1 MKEPGPPTNG
11 SRMVRD
17 AIVMSGWTWETF
29 NVPERISLA
38 FAHLG
43 ARVLYCENPVS
54 FFRSPSRP
62 RQEVESRVYRTTL
75 RFLGHRLNHIPFI
88 LPRLQSQ
95 LLTTQILR
103 SVQDLRLEDPLFV
116 YPHGIFAS
124 LCSAFK
130 KRGFFLV
137 HVCMDYPEAGQERL
151 IELSNLTLVIPKSLY
166 EGMRVIYGEKIQM
179 IPQVGRLL
187 DFRDVGAEMSME
199 PNDLVNI
206 PRPRLG
212 YIGPVDRRLD
222 LRVLSEVL
230 EAHPEWHMFHFGE
243 SKCLPLKNVHVLAW
257 RPPEEL
263 SQIVAGLDL
272 GFMPYARDDNK
283 NLHCMPLK
291 LFDYFAL
298 GKPVVSTRILNLLE
312 FSETIY
318 FGDNAG
324 ELCRAIQ
331 TALDEPPD
339 SPLKS
344 KRMVI
349 GKENSIEALAKVLA
363 EVLASCGK
371 TADAVA
377 T

>member
-1 MKEPGPPTNG
+1 MKEPEPPTNG
-11 SRMVRD
+11 NRMVRD

-43 ARVLYCENPVS
+43 AKVLYFENPVS
-54 FFRSPSRP
+54 FFRSPGRSQ
-62 RQEVESRVYRTTL
+62 QEVESRVYRTTP
-75 RFLGHRLNHIPFI
+75 RFIGHRLNRIPFI

-95 LLTTQILR
+95 LLAAQILR
-103 SVQDLRLEDPLFV
+103 SVQDLRLKDPLFV

-130 KRGFFLV
+130 KRGFFLL

-166 EGMRVIYGEKIQM
+166 EGMRATYGEKIQM

-187 DFRDVGAEMSME
+187 DFREAGAEISSE
-199 PNDLVNI
+199 PSDLVNI

-212 YIGPVDRRLD
+212 YTGPADRRLD
-222 LRVLSEVL
+222 LRALSEVL
-230 EAHPEWHMFHFGE
+230 EAHPEWHFVHFGA

-257 RPPEEL
+257 RTPEKL
-263 SQIVAGLDL
+263 SEIVAGLDL

-298 GKPVVSTRILNLLE
+298 GKPVVSTPILNLLE

-318 FGDNAG
+318 FGDNAD
-324 ELCRAIQ
+324 ELCRAVQ
-331 TALDEPPD
+331 MALDEPLD
-339 SPLKS
+339 SPVKS
-344 KRMVI
+344 KRIAI
-349 GKENSIEALAKVLA
+349 GKENSIETLAKVLA

>member
-1 MKEPGPPTNG
+1 MKEPGQATSG
-11 SRMVRD
+11 KRMVRD
-17 AIVMSGWTWETF
+17 AIVMSGWTWEAF

-38 FAHLG
+38 FAYLG
-43 ARVLYCENPVS
+43 AKVLYCENPIS
-54 FFRSPSRP
+54 FFRSPGRS
-62 RQEVESRVYRTTL
+62 QEEVESRVYRTTL
-75 RFLGHRLNHIPFI
+75 RFIGHRLNHIPFF
-88 LPRLQSQ
+88 LPWFQSQ
-95 LLTTQILR
+95 LLAAQILR
-103 SVQDLRLEDPLFV
+103 SVQDLRFDDPLFV
-116 YPHGIFAS
+116 YPHGMFVS

-130 KRGFFLV
+130 KRGFFLL

-166 EGMRVIYGEKIQM
+166 EGMHATYGEKIRR

-187 DFRDVGAEMSME
+187 DFRETGAEMSTE
-199 PNDLVNI
+199 PSDLVNI

-212 YIGPVDRRLD
+212 YMGPADRRLD
-222 LRVLSEVL
+222 LRALSEVL
-230 EAHPEWHMFHFGE
+230 EARPEWHFLHFGA

-257 RPPEEL
+257 RTPEKL
-263 SQIVAGLDL
+263 SEIVAGLDL

-318 FGDNAG
+318 FGDNAD

-331 TALDEPPD
+331 MALDEPPD

-344 KRMVI
+344 KRIAI
-349 GKENSIEALAKVLA
+349 GKENSIETLAKVLA